1 MAFYNRRKL
10 ELQEAQKK
18 YEAAERHVR
27 ELEADW
33 QAIEAVIAMLVMSQD
48 GIIERVNPA
57 FLDLLRFEQHEL
69 IGKHHRVICDN
80 EYARSES
87 YIRFWRELVTGNVE
101 SGSFPVIDANG
112 QRLVMHARYSPVKG
126 EQGVTRRVIAL
137 VSGVQGED
145 VDYGEMRAG

>member
-1 MAFYNRRKL
+1 MAFYNHRKL

-33 QAIEAVIAMLVMSQD
+33 QAIEAAIAVLVMS
-48 GIIERVNPA
+48 P
-57 FLDLLRFEQHEL
+57 
-69 IGKHHRVICDN
+69 
-80 EYARSES
+80 

-145 VDYGEMRAG
+145 VDYGEMRRG